1 MRLFTRLRYNFFTG
15 LLITLPLFLTAL
27 ILKFLYE
34 MLNNIL
40 LEPLTRVFRPFLD
53 EFYFVILAK
62 LTALLVTLGLIT
74 LIGFMAR
81 WLFARQMFQ
90 YIEKHLLLKVPLM
103 NKIYSSVKEIS
114 NAFLG
119 EKSKLF
125 RKVVLVEYPRKDIFS
140 IGFIASEAKGEVQE
154 KTQKEVVNVFV
165 PTVPNPTS
173 GFLLL
178 FPKDEII
185 PLEMSVEEGLK
196 LVISGGAIV
205 PPYRGEKKS

>member
-1 MRLFTRLRYNFFTG
+1 MKLFTRLRYNFFAG
-15 LLITLPLFLTAL
+15 VLITLPVFLTVL

-40 LEPLTRVFRPFLD
+40 LEPLTMVFRPFLG
-53 EFYFVILAK
+53 EFYFIILAK
-62 LTALLVTLGLIT
+62 LTALLVTLALIT

-81 WLFARQMFQ
+81 WLLARQMFL
-90 YIEKHLLLKVPLM
+90 YMEKHLLLKIPLL

-114 NAFLG
+114 HAFLG

-125 RKVVLVEYPRKDIFS
+125 RKVVLVEYPRKDVFS
-140 IGFIASEAKGEVQE
+140 IGFIASETKGEVQE

-185 PLEMSVEEGLK
+185 PLDMSVEDGLK

-205 PPYRGEKKS
+205 PQYRK